1 MENNDDD
8 PGGFRACL
16 GIKLART
23 STGAEVFVA
32 LKGAVDVGLNIPYS
46 EMRFPGYDSK
56 AKSLKADGFRA
67 DILRQYMADYMR
79 NLSEEDE
86 ETYKKQF
93 SRYTKLGVTPDSVK
107 GLYTKAHADIRD
119 DQSDKAKADKK
130 VTKRKWT
137 AARNDLEARK
147 AKVAVAKKKKMKS
160 AAGSKKVVKKN
171 AKKVGKKL
179 SGTIQKRK
187 GIMLMKKSVKKTN
200 RRRWTTAKISLETRK
215 AKVAVTK
222 YPERNV
228 VKFLKKPATKIPRQ
242 TLVQVPKTDVHRYC
256 ETISNIFPSC

>member
-1 MENNDDD
+1 
-8 PGGFRACL
+8 
-16 GIKLART
+16 
-23 STGAEVFVA
+23 
-32 LKGAVDVGLNIPYS
+32 
-46 EMRFPGYDSK
+46 
-56 AKSLKADGFRA
+56 
-67 DILRQYMADYMR
+67 MANYMR
-79 NLSEEDE
+79 NMSEQDKEA
-86 ETYKKQF
+86 YKKQF
-93 SRYTKLGVTPDSVK
+93 SRYTKLGVTPDSVE
-107 GLYTKAHADIRD
+107 GLYTKAHAAIRD

-130 VTKRKWT
+130 VTTRTWT
-137 AARNDLEARK
+137 AARNGLEARK
-147 AKVAVAKKKKMKS
+147 AKVAVAKKKKKMKL

-171 AKKVGKKL
+171 AKKVGKKS

-242 TLVQVPKTDVHRYC
+242 TRVQVRKTDVHRYC
-256 ETISNIFPSC
+256 EKISNISPSC